1 MGWIAGPIILL
12 MFAAVTLY
20 CSWLL
25 ADAYRHPRDTGRRTY
40 TYPEA
45 VSIILGEHC
54 CSAVTQLHCARRLR
68 THSTLYIDTA
78 CA

>member
-25 ADAYRHPRDTGRRTY
+25 ADAYRHPR
-40 TYPEA
+40 
-45 VSIILGEHC
+45 
-54 CSAVTQLHCARRLR
+54 
-68 THSTLYIDTA
+68 
-78 CA
+78 